1 MEYQKETFQRFLGTG
16 TELTIS
22 YKHDGSIDHDAIA
35 HMVGWQAEHNV
46 HYIFV
51 NGISSECYMM
61 TPQEQ
66 ISLVTTMC
74 RATKKNGMR
83 AMCNLMIPAWR
94 DAVQMVKRYE
104 DAGADAVCI
113 TPPYLASYHEQALT
127 EYFQAVIEATKL
139 PVYIYNAPQ
148 TGNLLPPSFIAKMAN
163 QYPHVR
169 GYKDSTQ
176 SVVHLETL
184 MGLVNDPE
192 FDYIAGSDSTIFTTL
207 ALGGAGI
214 ISFISIAFPQPI
226 IDICDAFFAGQYEKA
241 RKAQMFVMKIRD
253 VLRKGGNS
261 AGYKYA
267 SELMGCPIR
276 GSRYPDSL
284 LVLPDSL
291 KQEIHTDLAK
301 LGLL

>member
-1 MEYQKETFQRFLGTG
+1 MNQYKRFLGAA

-22 YKHDGSIDHDAIA
+22 YKPDGSIDHDAIA
-35 HMVGWQAEHNV
+35 HMVEWQAERNIK
-46 HYIFV
+46 YIFV

-61 TPQEQ
+61 THDEQEA
-66 ISLVTTMC
+66 LVQTMC
-74 RATKKNGMR
+74 RATKQNGLR
-83 AMCNLMIPAWR
+83 AMCNLMIPSWR
-94 DAVQMVKRYE
+94 DAISMARRYE
-104 DAGADAVCI
+104 DAGADAICI

-127 EYFQAVIEATKL
+127 EYFEAVIEATEL

-148 TGNLLPPSFIAKMAN
+148 TGNVLTPQFVAKMAN
-163 QYPHVR
+163 RYPHVR

-184 MGLVNDPE
+184 INLVQDPE

-226 IDICDAFFAGQYEKA
+226 IDICDAYFAGDVEKA
-241 RKAQMFVMKIRD
+241 RQAQAFVMKIRD

-276 GSRYPDSL
+276 GTRYPDSL
-284 LVLPDSL
+284 LILPPAV
-291 KQEIHTDLAK
+291 KQEIHDDLSR
-301 LGLL
+301 LGLI

>member
-1 MEYQKETFQRFLGTG
+1 MRNDERFLGAA

-22 YKHDGSIDHDAIA
+22 YTPSGAIDHDAIA
-35 HMVGWQAEHNV
+35 HMVEWQAERRIN
-46 HYIFV
+46 YIFV

-61 TPQEQ
+61 THDEQ
-66 ISLVTTMC
+66 VSLVSTMC
-74 RATKKNGMR
+74 RETRKNGIR

-94 DAVQMVKRYE
+94 DAITMAKRYE
-104 DAGADAVCI
+104 DAGADAICI
-113 TPPYLASYHEQALT
+113 TPPFLASYHEQALT
-127 EYFQAVIEATKL
+127 EYYEAVIESTKL

-148 TGNLLPPSFIAKMAN
+148 TGNLLSPSLIAKLAN
-163 QYPHVR
+163 KYEHVR

-176 SVVHLETL
+176 NIVHLETL
-184 MGLVNDPE
+184 MGLVKKPD

-226 IDICDAFFAGQYEKA
+226 IDICDAYASGDIEKA
-241 RKAQMFVMKIRD
+241 RNAQAFVMKIRD

-284 LVLPDSL
+284 LILPENL
-291 KQEIHTDLAK
+291 KQEIHRDLDE

>member
-1 MEYQKETFQRFLGTG
+1 MEQFQRFLGAA

-22 YKHDGSIDHDAIA
+22 YQPDGSIDHDAIA
-35 HMVGWQAEHNV
+35 HMIAWQAERNIQ
-46 HYIFV
+46 YIFV

-61 TPQEQ
+61 TFAEQEA
-66 ISLVTTMC
+66 LVRTMC
-74 RATKKNGMR
+74 RETKRNGIR
-83 AMCNLMIPAWR
+83 AMCNLMVPAWR
-94 DAVQMVKRYE
+94 DAVQMAKRYE

-127 EYFQAVIEATKL
+127 EYFEAVIEATTL

-148 TGNLLPPSFIAKMAN
+148 TGNILSAPLIAKLAN
-163 QYPHVR
+163 KYPHVR

-184 MGLVNDPE
+184 MGLVKTPD

-226 IDICDAFFAGQYEKA
+226 IEICEAYQAGDIQRA
-241 RKAQMFVMKIRD
+241 RQAQAFVMKIRD

-284 LVLPDSL
+284 LILPEHL
-291 KQEIHTDLAK
+291 KKEIHDDLAG